1 MSRISPGLPLD
12 ASGVL
17 AWRLLEF
24 MASKRPSAREELG
37 NKRLDEAR
45 NLAIE
50 NKYLISPRD
59 LEIAK
64 EKFTL
69 TTEIKSGLGS
79 KKGLSKFLQAREFCK
94 SAKDTLRFVE
104 TVSGRAKDDMLGQ
117 WAPGFNPVLMGMD
130 TTGSGV
136 DPRRYAEMKPN
147 VATLVETLYHFST
160 SQAPDSLRSNRERS
174 QMLLRNMNFV
184 YPEPRDGGKRHRP
197 YRHSILQRAINVTW
211 FRTRDD
217 VGVVNHEHFSPMPVS
232 IIAITLTVVECCIDE
247 WSSGMRQ
254 DSSWDDEKFQAVY
267 TSHVSSLF
275 DFKAHSPTSNDV
287 LNQLQCDL
295 LKDAREHAGVPPH
308 PITEQGRFPPGALD
322 VVRQGRNQLPSPDS
336 DLPPYD
342 DLPEIVVETV

>member
-1 MSRISPGLPLD
+1 
-12 ASGVL
+12 
-17 AWRLLEF
+17 
-24 MASKRPSAREELG
+24 
-37 NKRLDEAR
+37 
-45 NLAIE
+45 
-50 NKYLISPRD
+50 
-59 LEIAK
+59 
-64 EKFTL
+64 
-69 TTEIKSGLGS
+69 
-79 KKGLSKFLQAREFCK
+79 
-94 SAKDTLRFVE
+94 
-104 TVSGRAKDDMLGQ
+104 
-117 WAPGFNPVLMGMD
+117 MGMD

-197 YRHSILQRAINVTW
+197 YRHSIVQRAINVAW

-217 VGVVNHEHFSPMPVS
+217 VGVVNHEHFSPMPVP

-295 LKDAREHAGVPPH
+295 LKDARVHAGAPPH
-308 PITEQGRFPPGALD
+308 PITEPGRFPPGALD
-322 VVRQGRNQLPSPDS
+322 VIREGRNRSPSP

-342 DLPEIVVETV
+342 DLPEIVVETF